1 MPTTM
6 KKERNDKEIIII
18 IMIMIIII
26 ILLLLLIKIIK
37 IKIKI
42 IKNKGRVIGI
52 YFMLLVTSGT
62 EPEVRVHN
70 AF

>member
-6 KKERNDKEIIII
+6 EKERNDKEIIII
-18 IMIMIIII
+18 IIIII
-26 ILLLLLIKIIK
+26 ILLLLLLLKKIKK